1 MAKKLGPAGR
11 FGVRYGKSIK
21 KKVNEVER
29 KLRSWH
35 KCPYCS
41 KMKVK
46 RLKIFAFFGLQ
57 FSDVRK
63 SHFYFPNAIS

>member
-41 KMKVK
+41 KLKVK
-46 RLKIFAFFGLQ
+46 RVSVGIWQCRRCQSKFTGKAYE
-57 FSDVRK
+57 V
-63 SHFYFPNAIS
+63 